1 MTLLWWHW
9 FVFGLLLMLGELAT
23 PGGFYIIFFGIGA
36 MLVGLLSAMELAGPS
51 WVQWL
56 LFSLISVGSLLL
68 FRSRLLRWMQINP
81 QRPQVD
87 ALVDEIG
94 TASTTLEPGDVGKV
108 ELRGSS
114 WSARNVSQT
123 AIARGARCRVIG
135 VDGLMLKVAP
145 EGAR

>member
-1 MTLLWWHW
+1 
-9 FVFGLLLMLGELAT
+9 
-23 PGGFYIIFFGIGA
+23 
-36 MLVGLLSAMELAGPS
+36 
-51 WVQWL
+51 
-56 LFSLISVGSLLL
+56 
-68 FRSRLLRWMQINP
+68 MQINP

>member
-94 TASTTLEPGDVGKV
+94 TASTALEPGDVGKV